1 MAQPQWVTAA
11 GSLGT
16 IPEGVFYSTPIE
28 AVAGIETVYYRVIAG
43 QLPTGI
49 QVTTNG
55 TIEGIPRSIVLVQG
69 VPTPVSEDI
78 VSKFAVR
85 AYTTRVVN
93 GVIVVD
99 RLSDRTFS
107 LTITGQDA
115 PEFITPSG
123 NVGTFYDGTA
133 VEIQIEFTDVDPD
146 DRVVTQLISGQLP
159 PGLILNNRGLISGI
173 IEPLVGPPDTA
184 TAGYDSTQF
193 DQYPFD
199 FSTRSAS
206 KNYQFTIEV
215 TDGKESDVR
224 VFEIFVYSKD
234 SMSADT
240 TDFTADNTFITA
252 DVVPTRT
259 PILLNPTGSIGQVRS
274 DNFYAFR
281 FIAEDFDGDPV
292 EYIIASPP
300 PGLTLNSIT
309 GWLYGYIPSAGA
321 TEITYEFTVTVRKLN
336 QPTIASGPVDF
347 SITIIGNVETAVIWI
362 TASDLGTINN
372 GAVSTLYVEA
382 VSVSGRT
389 LSYQLESGSSSRLP
403 QGLTLSSTGALTGT
417 VSFNTFALDG
427 GTTTFD
433 KNSKNRSISQ
443 ETTFDMVFTFVVNA
457 YAPGSDSDLIS
468 VFRTFT
474 VRVVR
479 EFNEPYQG
487 LYIKCMPPNDDRA
500 LISQLVQNQDI
511 IPADFVYREGDSNFG
526 VSSSVVY
533 NHVYGLTPSNIDTYV
548 AALTLNHYWK
558 NLTLGSVEYAQAR
571 NAAGE
576 VIYEAVYSRVI
587 DNLVNNQGES
597 VGKSVTLPYPLG
609 GPDSTLI
616 DSVYPNSLI
625 NMRDQVVDTV
635 GQINPMLPGWMTSKQ
650 ADGSVLGFVPA
661 WVIAYVKPGR
671 GAQVVYNINQQFGRQ
686 LNLIDFKADRYE
698 LDRSTSFAWDT
709 TDNQWIPQPPAA
721 TTFDLSVYTDTINWT
736 NNSLNI
742 VQWINS
748 SEQTVGW
755 GDPSPGSGTIFD
767 GGDTTFITPAPTVVT
782 GDEFDKYLV
791 FPRINILG

>member
-1 MAQPQWVTAA
+1 MAQPQWITKA

-28 AVAGIETVYYRVIAG
+28 AVAANETVYYQVIAG

-55 TIEGIPRSIVLVQG
+55 TIEGVPRSIVLVQG

-99 RLSDRTFS
+99 RLADRTFS

-133 VEIQIEFTDVDPD
+133 VEIQILFTDVDPD
-146 DRVVTQLISGQLP
+146 DRVATKLISGELP
-159 PGLILNNRGLISGI
+159 PGLLVNSRGLISGV
-173 IEPLVGPPDTA
+173 IEPLVGTPDTA
-184 TAGYDSTQF
+184 VAGFDSTQY

-199 FSTRSAS
+199 FSTRSSS
-206 KNYQFTIEV
+206 KNYQFTLEV
-215 TDGKESDVR
+215 TDGKDSNIR
-224 VFEIFVYSKD
+224 TFEIYVYSKD

-259 PILLNPTGSIGQVRS
+259 PVLLNSPGSLGQVRS
-274 DNFYAFR
+274 DNFYAFK
-281 FIAEDFDGDPV
+281 FIAEDFDGDPM

-309 GWLYGYIPSAGA
+309 GWLYGYIPNAGA
-321 TEITYEFTVTVRKLN
+321 TEITYDFTVTVRKLN
-336 QPTIASGPVDF
+336 QPTIASDPVDF
-347 SITIIGNVETAVIWI
+347 SITIIGNIETSVIWT
-362 TASDLGTINN
+362 TAPDLGTINN

-382 VSVSGRT
+382 ISTAGRT
-389 LSYQLESGSSSRLP
+389 LSYQLESGSDNRIP
-403 QGLTLSSTGALTGT
+403 PGLTLAATGDLTGT
-417 VSFNTFALDG
+417 VSFNTFAIDG

-433 KNSKNRSISQ
+433 KESKNRSIVQ
-443 ETTFDMVFTFVVNA
+443 ETTFDMEYTFTVNA
-457 YAPGSDSDLIS
+457 YAPGSDAELIS

-474 VRVVR
+474 LRVVR
-479 EFNEPYQG
+479 AFNEPYQG
-487 LYIKCMPPNDDRA
+487 LYIKCMPPYTDRE

-511 IPADFVYREGDSNFG
+511 IPENFVYRTGDPNFG
-526 VSSSVVY
+526 VAASVVY
-533 NHVYGLTPSNIDTYV
+533 NHAYGLTPASIDTYV
-548 AALTLNHYWK
+548 SALTLNHYWK
-558 NLTLGSVEYAQAR
+558 NLTLGAVEYAQAR

-576 VIYEAVYSRVI
+576 VIYEAVYSRVV

-597 VGKSVTLPYPLG
+597 VGKSVALPYPLG
-609 GPDSTLI
+609 GQDSTLI
-616 DSVYPNSLI
+616 DNVYPNSLI

-635 GQINPMLPGWMTSKQ
+635 GQINPMLPAWMVSKQ

-671 GAQVVYNINQQFGRQ
+671 GAQVVYNIQQQFGDQ
-686 LNLIDFKADRYE
+686 LHTIDFKADRYE
-698 LDRSTSFAWDT
+698 IDRRMTYSWLPYDDSTVSGE
-709 TDNQWIPQPPAA
+709 WIPAPPAA
-721 TTFDLSVYTDTINWT
+721 TTFDLAAYVP
-736 NNSLNI
+736 
-742 VQWINS
+742 
-748 SEQTVGW
+748 QT
-755 GDPSPGSGTIFD
+755 PISGTIFD
-767 GGDTTFITPAPTVVT
+767 GNSTRFIMPANTYATTDV
-782 GDEFDKYLV
+782 FDRYIL
-791 FPRINILG
+791 FPKTNILN